1 MLYYYINTFGNV
13 DTAMRS
19 LSQAF
24 SVLALAAVLAA
35 PPAQAAEPP
44 RVVASIAPL
53 GSLAAAVMRGV
64 AEPTVLLPAGASP
77 HAYALRPSE
86 ARTLASADLALWIG
100 EALETFLQEPLATLA
115 RPDAAV
121 ELMEADGLILHPNRA
136 GGIWGAHHDHGHAPG
151 AARAHHDDHGKIDAH
166 LWLDPRNA
174 AILVDRIADALS
186 TRDPE
191 RAAAYRANALSAKQ
205 ALNDLDIEL
214 AATFA
219 EVGDRPY
226 VVFHDAYQYL
236 EQRYNLFPIGAVTVG
251 PERGPGAQR
260 LSRLRDEIA
269 SRGAACAFREPQFT
283 PKILESLAADTSI
296 RIGVLDPLGV
306 EAKPGPDGY
315 FKLMRALAASL
326 TGCLAAGG

>member
-1 MLYYYINTFGNV
+1 
-13 DTAMRS
+13 MRTV
-19 LSQAF
+19 SQACAAF
-24 SVLALAAVLAA
+24 SLALTLLA
-35 PPAQAAEPP
+35 PPALAGDPP
-44 RVVASIAPL
+44 RVVASIAPV

-77 HAYALRPSE
+77 HAYALRPSD
-86 ARTLASADLALWIG
+86 ARALASADLVLWIG
-100 EALETFLQEPLATLA
+100 EAMEGFLEEPLATLA

-121 ELMEADGLILHPNRA
+121 ELMETAGLTLYPTRA
-136 GGIWGAHHDHGHAPG
+136 GGIWGAHHDHGRTQG
-151 AARAHHDDHGKIDAH
+151 AADSHDHDHGKIDAH
-166 LWLDPRNA
+166 LWLDPGNA
-174 AILVDRIADALS
+174 AILIDRIADILA

-191 RAAAYRANALSAKQ
+191 RAATYRANAASARKS
-205 ALNDLDIEL
+205 LDVLDSEL

-260 LSRLRDEIA
+260 LSSLRDEIA
-269 SRGAACAFREPQFT
+269 SRGATCAFREPQFT
-283 PKILESLAADTSI
+283 PRVLESLAADTKI
-296 RIGVLDPLGV
+296 RIGVLDPLG
-306 EAKPGPDGY
+306 ADTAPGPDGY
-315 FKLMRALAASL
+315 VHMMRTLAASL